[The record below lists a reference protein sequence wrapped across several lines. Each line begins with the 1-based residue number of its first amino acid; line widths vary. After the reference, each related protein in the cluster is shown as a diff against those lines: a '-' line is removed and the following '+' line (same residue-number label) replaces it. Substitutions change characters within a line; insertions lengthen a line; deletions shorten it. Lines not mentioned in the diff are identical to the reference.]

1 MKIGGLTTLTLLDY
15 PGKVACSVFTS
26 GCNFRCPFCHNAGL
40 VDGAEEQLS
49 EQAVLTFLQKRK
61 GVLEGVCLTGGEPLL
76 WDVKPFLSK
85 VKQLGYCVKLD
96 TNGSFPD
103 KLASLIGDGLVDYV
117 AMDVKNCKRLY
128 AQTVGASV
136 DLDKIQRSL
145 DLLLSG
151 VVPYELRTT
160 VTDAHDEKAMEELAR
175 WIASDSAYFMQ
186 KFVNNG
192 RLVDNNVK
200 GVDDARME
208 ALRQV
213 VLPFLPNA
221 QLRGL

>member
-103 KLASLIGDGLVDYV
+103 KLASLIDDGLVDYV

-128 AQTVGASV
+128 AQTVDASV

-160 VTDAHDEKAMEELAR
+160 VTDAHNEKAMEELAR

-200 GVDDARME
+200 GVDDAQME